1 MEFSKAIWL
10 NGVLVHP
17 DAAMANIFSHGLHYG
32 TTVFEGERIYQGK
45 VFRLTDHSARLLK
58 SAELLGFE
66 IPYSVK
72 EINQAT
78 QDLVTKLQIK
88 QGYVRPVAWLG
99 EESLALM
106 PDANKVNVAIA
117 AWDWPDLFDQEKR
130 QLGVRLGFTKWIKH
144 HPEAVPVAAK
154 AGGNY
159 LNSCLALS
167 DVRARGFDEAL
178 MLDYE
183 GYIAE
188 ATGANIFFVKG
199 ERLITP
205 QADRFL
211 NGITR
216 QTVCHIAE
224 TLGLVIEEKRINVSE
239 LEQFDG
245 AFLCG
250 TAYEIL
256 PVRHIDQYQYEI
268 PQLTQLIINNY
279 QALCNQGWD

>member
-10 NGVLVHP
+10 NGELVHP
-17 DAAMANIFSHGLHYG
+17 DAAIAHIFSHGLHYG
-32 TTVFEGERIYQGK
+32 TSVFEGERIYQGK
-45 VFRLTDHSARLLK
+45 VFRLSDHSTRLVK

-66 IPYSVK
+66 IPYSVDD
-72 EINQAT
+72 INHAT
-78 QDLVTKLQIK
+78 QNLVNKLQIN
-88 QGYVRPVAWLG
+88 QGYVRPIAWLG

-106 PDANKVNVAIA
+106 PAANKVNVAIA
-117 AWDWPDLFDQEKR
+117 AWDWPDLFTQEKR

-144 HPEAVPVAAK
+144 HPKAVPVAAK

-178 MLDYE
+178 VLDYE

-199 ERLITP
+199 EQLITP
-205 QADRFL
+205 LADRFL

-216 QTVCHIAE
+216 QTVCHIAQS
-224 TLGLVIEEKRINVSE
+224 LGLVIEEKRIKISE
-239 LEQFDG
+239 LDQFDG

-256 PVRHIDQYQYEI
+256 PVSHIEKYQYEI
-268 PQLTQLIINNY
+268 PQVTKLIVNNY
-279 QALCNQGWD
+279 KTLCNQGWD